1 MTVLGYCEPLQNRSR
16 RLPLQFR
23 YRHKGMGKKAG
34 KDGGSKRGRQRED
47 QVRNKKKA
55 KTVCMRNH
63 VSLTGYGIDT
73 ALKTIGKKSPITDH
87 GIFSALP
94 PMIELRMNLF

>member
-73 ALKTIGKKSPITDH
+73 ALKTIGKKSPSPIT
-87 GIFSALP
+87 GFSLP
-94 PMIELRMNLF
+94 YLL

>member
-34 KDGGSKRGRQRED
+34 KDGGSERGRQRED

-73 ALKTIGKKSPITDH
+73 ALKTIGKKSPSSIT
-87 GIFSALP
+87 GFSLP
-94 PMIELRMNLF
+94 YLL

>member
-1 MTVLGYCEPLQNRSR
+1 MTVLGYCEPSQNRSR

-34 KDGGSKRGRQRED
+34 KDGGRQRGRQKED
-47 QVRNKKKA
+47 QVRNEKKA
-55 KTVCMRNH
+55 ETVCMRNH

-73 ALKTIGKKSPITDH
+73 ALKTIGKKSPSPTT
-87 GIFSALP
+87 GFSLP
-94 PMIELRMNLF
+94 YLL